1 MGRTPNKHTPNTGND
16 IPEDVAEIKGQAAQE
31 LAIIE
36 GKAAD
41 NVKALALDLGYDGPL
56 DADSLQREVLGTA
69 ATLARAIFYHG
80 AALLLLRE
88 ATLHGDWQ
96 KRLKEL
102 PFSPDTARNYM
113 KIAAKFK
120 DAKTRESLAGMG
132 TLKLLELAAL
142 DDGEIDALT
151 LGESVRGITLDETE
165 KMSHKELRLKLAE
178 AQKEKEAA
186 DEVRKKMADRID
198 RLEIE
203 KAAIQTAKPD
213 EKLLKVKKE
222 AASFYND
229 AQGLIVGQLR
239 QALKALHESGAEVV
253 YMAGLVGQ
261 LKADMDGL
269 RQEFDLPDLSNA
281 ADQQLADEV
290 AQWAGK

>member
-88 ATLHGDWQ
+88 ATLHGDWEL
-96 KRLKEL
+96 RLAQL
-102 PFSPDTARNYM
+102 PFSIRTARNYM
-113 KIAAKFK
+113 TIAAKFK

-151 LGESVRGITLDETE
+151 QGESVRGITLGETE

-222 AASFYND
+222 AVSFYND

-261 LKADMDGL
+261 LKADMDRL

-290 AQWAGK
+290 AQWAGN